1 MYVFSHISLF
11 VHMHMQVHAC
21 HSTHVDN
28 LHWITCSKRLFPSTM
43 LVPMTK
49 LRSSVANTATHGV
62 ISLYVFL
69 NLKFFT
75 KQCVVVYAYNPCTC
89 EVEMGESELLGNP

>member
-1 MYVFSHISLF
+1 MYVFSYISLF
-11 VHMHMQVHAC
+11 VYMHMQVHAC
-21 HSTHVDN
+21 HSTHVEVLDN
-28 LHWITCSKRLFPSTM
+28 LQQTVISFHM

-69 NLKFFT
+69 NLKIFT
-75 KQCVVVYAYNPCTC
+75 KQCVVAYAYNPCTC
-89 EVEMGESELLGNP
+89 